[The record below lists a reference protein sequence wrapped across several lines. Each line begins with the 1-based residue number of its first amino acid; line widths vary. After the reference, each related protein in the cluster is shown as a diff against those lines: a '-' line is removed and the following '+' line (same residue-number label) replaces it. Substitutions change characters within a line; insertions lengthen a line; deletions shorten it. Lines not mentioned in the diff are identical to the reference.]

1 MCPANPNHP
10 PMTVADIHKHFG
22 ELLLILPVAV
32 IIVALVKGKTPLPR
46 IVAVLLDIQVVLGL
60 VSAVLVYKGFNI
72 AHAVCMIAAC
82 GVAHAFAKKEPQKV
96 AIGFAAV
103 LALLVTGYLCAKGK
117 LPLDFR
123 VSF

>member
-1 MCPANPNHP
+1 MNL
-10 PMTVADIHKHFG
+10 ADIHQHFG

-46 IVAVLLDIQVVLGL
+46 IVAVLLDIQLVLGIAF
-60 VSAVLVYKGFNI
+60 VIFERKSFNI
-72 AHAVCMIAAC
+72 AHVVCMIAAC
-82 GVAHAFAKKEPQKV
+82 GLAHAFAKKDPKKV
-96 AIGFAAV
+96 VVGFAAV
-103 LALLVTGYLCAKGK
+103 LALIVTGYLCAKGK